1 MRFVLASASPA
12 RLQTLRAAGVAPIV
26 HVSGVDESAATE
38 DDPETLAC
46 LLARLKGEAVCAE
59 IGTREDAVLVACDSV
74 LAMDGVAHGKPGSDD
89 AVRARWRRMR
99 NHEGTL
105 ITGHHVIAIRGGRT
119 ERRTRAASTLVRFAD
134 ITDAELDAYVASGEP
149 QQVAGAFTVDG
160 LGSAFVTGLDG
171 DPHNVV
177 GISVP
182 LLRVM
187 FAELGLDWVS
197 FWAHG

>member
-1 MRFVLASASPA
+1 MGDRIALMRDG
-12 RLQTLRAAGVAPIV
+12 RILQLGP
-26 HVSGVDESAATE
+26 
-38 DDPETLAC
+38 PETLYFRPADRYVATF
-46 LLARLKGEAVCAE
+46 LGEVNRL
-59 IGTREDAVLVACDSV
+59 
-74 LAMDGVAHGKPGSDD
+74 PGQ
-89 AVRARWRRMR
+89 V
-99 NHEGTL
+99 
-105 ITGHHVIAIRGGRT
+105 RGGRA